1 MKKLMALVAALAVAV
16 TLEAVQAQ
24 FSYQGVLKDTNGT
37 PLTGFKT
44 IEVRLYNSTSASLS
58 AALWGHK
65 YTVTLDQNG
74 LFNIE
79 VSDNTG
85 TAIINKKLDDVL
97 LNNETVY
104 IGIKMD
110 GSSGEIV
117 PRQKLLPVPF
127 AAVAANVSRASGNFT
142 VTGKLT
148 AGSAAFSGKVDA
160 NTLTVSKSISA
171 GSLTSKGNAT
181 ISGNLAV
188 SGAITGFGIV
198 PVGSII
204 MWNGA
209 VNEIPT
215 GWALCNGQNGTP
227 DLRNRFVVGAGS
239 SYTVGATG
247 GEATHTLTVAE
258 MPSHTHS
265 YKFKGADLAG
275 AFKKSN
281 FFYCQKNPYDLS
293 NTANTDS
300 KGGGQPHN
308 NLPPYYALCFIMR
321 IN

>member
-1 MKKLMALVAALAVAV
+1 MKKLMALVAALTVAA

-24 FSYQGVLKDTNGT
+24 FSYQGVLKDTNNT
-37 PLTGFKT
+37 PLTGFRT
-44 IEVRLYNSTSASLS
+44 VEVCLYSAASGGS
-58 AALWGHK
+58 ALWGRQ
-65 YTVTLDQNG
+65 YSVLLDQNG

-79 VSDNTG
+79 VSDNDG
-85 TAIINKKLDDVL
+85 TAINGLTRKLDDVF
-97 LNNETVY
+97 LNTESVY
-104 IGIKMD
+104 IGIKVD
-110 GSSGEIV
+110 NSSGQIV

-142 VTGKLT
+142 VSGKLT

-198 PVGSII
+198 PVKSII

-215 GWALCNGQNGTP
+215 GWALCDGRNGTP
-227 DLRNRFVVGAGS
+227 DLRDRFVVGAGS
-239 SYTVGATG
+239 SYAVGNKG

-293 NTANTDS
+293 NTASTDA